1 MFILIISFVL
11 VFVITINCLFDHWS
25 SGGETHFEIVIVIFI
40 LIIGFVIVILIIGF
54 VFVIVILTIG
64 QQAVR
69 TTLRLVFWKKKTK
82 SCLTLEFPVTSES
95 EDYRLESLEKWRLQ
109 G

>member
-1 MFILIISFVL
+1 MVIVMFI
-11 VFVITINCLFDHWS
+11 W
-25 SGGETHFEIVIVIFI
+25 
-40 LIIGFVIVILIIGF
+40 IIGFVIVILIIGF
-54 VFVIVILTIG
+54 VIVILVIGFVIVILTIV
-64 QQAVR
+64 QAVR
-69 TTLRLVFWKKKTK
+69 TTLRLVFWRKKTK

>member
-1 MFILIISFVL
+1 MFI
-11 VFVITINCLFDHWS
+11 W
-25 SGGETHFEIVIVIFI
+25 
-40 LIIGFVIVILIIGF
+40 IIGFVIVILIIGF
-54 VFVIVILTIG
+54 VIVILVIGFVIVIVILIIV
-64 QQAVR
+64 QAVR
-69 TTLRLVFWKKKTK
+69 TTLRLVFWRKKTK